1 MSVLDKVI
9 GFTDAV
15 LFMLALFN
23 IIGLYLLAPVVKRE
37 LADFMG
43 KIRTGEI
50 EKLERV
56 SR

>member
-15 LFMLALFN
+15 PALFN